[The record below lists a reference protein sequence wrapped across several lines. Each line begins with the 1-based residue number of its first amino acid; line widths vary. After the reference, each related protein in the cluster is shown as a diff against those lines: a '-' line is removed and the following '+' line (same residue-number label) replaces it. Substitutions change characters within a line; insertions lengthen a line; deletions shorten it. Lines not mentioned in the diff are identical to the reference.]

1 MKVNLLTENLKK
13 GMGIVTRAVSSKV
26 SLPVLST
33 ILIKAEK
40 EGITL
45 EATDLEISLK
55 VMIRAKVEEVGSIC
69 IPAKLFSELVSTL
82 SAGTIEMIVEKEAL
96 LISGAKLKTQI
107 MGQSATEFPALP
119 ETRGKGI
126 SLDIHEYKEKMDRVA
141 VSAARDDTRPVLS
154 GVLWQI
160 DEGLINL
167 VATDG
172 YRLGLDKL
180 TRVKGI
186 DVLKGKKFI
195 LPVRAVLELS
205 RIAEGEG
212 DDMKVEFDAE
222 KQQVIFSLADTEMSS
237 RLIAGEFPPF
247 QKVIPTEKR
256 LTVNV
261 DKMEMIEAV
270 RRAALFAR
278 DNSNVVKLLI
288 EDGVMKVV
296 ADSDASGKTETEIEV
311 GMEGE
316 GVKAAFNA
324 KYLLDYLSV
333 VSNEK
338 ILIETEGELKPAVFR
353 IEEDDFVHII
363 MPFRVQN

>member
-1 MKVNLLTENLKK
+1 MKVDLLTENLKK
-13 GMGIVTRAVSSKV
+13 GLGIVMRGVSTKV

-33 ILIKAEK
+33 ILLKADK
-40 EGITL
+40 EGLTL
-45 EATDLEISLK
+45 ESTDLEISLK
-55 VMIRAKVEEVGSIC
+55 VRIRAKVEEAGSIC
-69 IPAKLFSELVSTL
+69 VPAKLFSELVSTL
-82 SAGTIEMIVEKEAL
+82 SAGTIGIVVEKEAL
-96 LISGAKLKTQI
+96 LITGAKIKTQI
-107 MGQSATEFPALP
+107 MGQSSAEFPALP

-126 SLDIHEYKEKMDRVA
+126 TLDIKEYKEKMERVA

-154 GVLWQI
+154 GVLWQVE
-160 DEGLINL
+160 EGVINL

-180 TRVKGI
+180 TRISGI
-186 DVLKGKKFI
+186 EELKGKKFI

-212 DDMKVEFDAE
+212 DQMKVEFDAD
-222 KQQVIFSLADTEMSS
+222 KQQVIFSLADVEMSS

-247 QKVIPTEKR
+247 QKVIPVEKR
-256 LTVNV
+256 LTINV
-261 DKMEMIEAV
+261 DKMEMTEAV

-288 EDGVMKVV
+288 EDGIMKVV

-324 KYLLDYLSV
+324 KYLVDYLSV
-333 VSNEK
+333 VTSEK
-338 ILIETEGELKPAVFR
+338 ILMETEGELKPAVFR
-353 IEEDDFVHII
+353 IEEDSFVHII